1 MTPSPS
7 TPPSSSTPEDT
18 KFETGLE
25 DATERVRELNERI
38 ISETKKAGGVT
49 LDAYESALR
58 TIADYTE
65 KVGTASPIEWV
76 STIAQGQ
83 ADFTR
88 DLTTAYTKAARTLL
102 K

>member
-1 MTPSPS
+1 MTPNPS
-7 TPPSSSTPEDT
+7 TATETPFDT
-18 KFETGLE
+18 TFE
-25 DATERVRELNERI
+25 AASERVRDLNERI
-38 ISETKKAGGVT
+38 ISETKKAGNVT

-65 KVGTASPIEWV
+65 QVGAASPIEWV
-76 STIAQGQ
+76 STIAQAQ

>member
-1 MTPSPS
+1 MSATA
-7 TPPSSSTPEDT
+7 TDNT

-38 ISETKKAGGVT
+38 VASTKKAGNVT
-49 LDAYESALR
+49 LDTCDSAAS
-58 TIADYTE
+58 TIAEYTE
-65 KVGTASPIEWV
+65 KIGDASPIEWV
-76 STIAQGQ
+76 STLTRAQ

-102 K
+102 A